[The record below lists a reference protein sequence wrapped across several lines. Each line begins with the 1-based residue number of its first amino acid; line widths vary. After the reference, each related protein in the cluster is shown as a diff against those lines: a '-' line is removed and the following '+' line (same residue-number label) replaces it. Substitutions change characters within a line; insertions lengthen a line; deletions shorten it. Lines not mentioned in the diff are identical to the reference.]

1 MPEIEKMKMAK
12 PEKKVKPVKTAVV
25 GCGMISNVYIKNLK
39 NLFYIIDLVGICD
52 LNQEAAKQKAEVY
65 GIDRILSL
73 EEVEKSEEIELVVN
87 LTGPAAHYDVIKR
100 MLLAGKHV
108 YTEKMMTTDLKKGEE
123 LLRIATE
130 KNLYLGVAP
139 DTVLGAGIQTAKGIL
154 EKGLIG
160 DVTSC
165 HVSINRN
172 QSLNS
177 EIYRFLRKEGGTL
190 PFDVGIY
197 YIGAL
202 LSLLGPVESLT
213 AFGTPAVEHQA
224 ELLYCNEYGDSW
236 KIPGYN
242 LVCGLLKFVS
252 GVIGSLHF
260 DGNTVNSEQSIITI
274 YGTKGIL
281 KLGDPNTFDGYVKL
295 CLPEADECN
304 LPFTHGYNG
313 KNTIEPSPFDFYGH
327 RGIGVAEMAWAIR
340 ENRKNRCSKEY
351 GFHCMEVLLG
361 MEEAAA
367 KGKIVYTNARFRM
380 EPLTPGYYST
390 IAGGRGDAEMSLR
403 KEL

>member
-1 MPEIEKMKMAK
+1 MPEREKEKMSK
-12 PEKKVKPVKTAVV
+12 PGEQVRPVKTAIV

-52 LNQEAAKQKAEVY
+52 VNQEAAGQKAKDY
-65 GIDRILSL
+65 GIDKILSF

-87 LTGPAAHYDVIKR
+87 LTGPAAHYEVIKK

-108 YTEKMMTTDLKKGEE
+108 YTEKMMTTDLTKGRE
-123 LLRIATE
+123 LLKLAEER
-130 KNLYLGVAP
+130 NLYLGAAP

-197 YIGAL
+197 YVGAL

-213 AFGTPAVEHQA
+213 AFGEPAREHQA
-224 ELLYCNEYGDSW
+224 QLLYCNEYGDSW

-242 LVCGLLKFVS
+242 LMCGILKFAS
-252 GVIGSLHF
+252 GALGSLHF

-281 KLGDPNTFDGYVKL
+281 KIGDPNTFNGYVKL
-295 CLPEADECN
+295 CLPEAGEFD

-313 KNTIEPSPFDFYGH
+313 ANTIDPSPFDFYGH
-327 RGIGVAEMAWAIR
+327 RGIGVAEMAWAMR
-340 ENRKNRCSKEY
+340 NRRKNRCSKEY

-367 KGKIVYTNARFRM
+367 ENKVFYPTARFQM

-390 IAGGRGDAEMSLR
+390 IAGGRGDAEMSLVN
-403 KEL
+403 